1 MILVV
6 IVVQRQQESCG
17 SLHARRDVIADALR
31 EPGNAPAARVPS
43 AYAD

>member
-17 SLHARRDVIADALR
+17 SLHARRCFIADALR
-31 EPGNAPAARVPS
+31 EPGTRWLARAV
-43 AYAD
+43 YAD